1 MKKEII
7 LVGTFH
13 FEQDA
18 ELIKRKENE
27 IKELVNYLAD
37 FKPTRIALEWEKTE
51 DDELN
56 KEYKNSNGNYSVDEI
71 QQVGFRLAQKL
82 KHEKVHAVNWTGH
95 LTQDDINNL
104 NNEIRNSYPE
114 LLNTMMTLI
123 EKTAVISSDSELI
136 NSFRELNDKR
146 SVKDSEKM
154 YLSFVDVKDDKGEML
169 GFTFLNKWMERE
181 LMICKNIVETL
192 TSNSEERILLIIGS
206 DHLWMLRSLFE
217 GLGWDVVNPFS

>member
-1 MKKEII
+1 LKKEII

-56 KEYKNSNGNYSVDEI
+56 KKYKNSNGNYSVDEI

-104 NNEIRNSYPE
+104 NNEIRNSYPD

-146 SVKDSEKM
+146 SVKDFEKM